1 MLIHL
6 CFLTK
11 FLVDL
16 VMDNSIN
23 QEGQHL
29 MQNILVGFYKGNI
42 CCVYKVLL
50 FGYWCPTPGCMG
62 SGRVISFK
70 TKKNILQLA

>member
-16 VMDNSIN
+16 VMDNSFI

-29 MQNILVGFYKGNI
+29 MQNILIGFYKSNI
-42 CCVYKVLL
+42 CCAY
-50 FGYWCPTPGCMG
+50 
-62 SGRVISFK
+62 
-70 TKKNILQLA
+70 

>member
-1 MLIHL
+1 
-6 CFLTK
+6 
-11 FLVDL
+11 
-16 VMDNSIN
+16 MDNSIN

-29 MQNILVGFYKGNI
+29 MQNILIGFYKGNI

-70 TKKNILQLA
+70 TKKNILQMA